1 MVLNAS
7 GHLSTAFLCLTLLFD
22 DIPLHVRRAIPKAQI
37 MQTSLMSVQKTK
49 SPCIPSALFQQ
60 NPVAASY
67 GKYSDPSSPSPGTFS
82 WFPSG
87 FTATFSATALI
98 DASYVKSF
106 EELRA
111 RDRRFDVEPLLPPWH
126 TSWWCESNGPKP
138 VVGRILHCRLLP
150 QPKKAVD
157 GK

>member
-7 GHLSTAFLCLTLLFD
+7 GHLSTAFLSLTLLFYG
-22 DIPLHVRRAIPKAQI
+22 ISLHAVQKAEI
-37 MQTSLMSVQKTK
+37 MQTSLMKVQIAK

-60 NPVAASY
+60 NPDLGSY
-67 GKYSDPSSPSPGTFS
+67 GKYSDPSSLSPGTFS

-111 RDRRFDVEPLLPPWH
+111 RDLRLDIEPLLPPWH

>member
-7 GHLSTAFLCLTLLFD
+7 GHLSTAFLRLTLLFD
-22 DIPLHVRRAIPKAQI
+22 NISLWHGAMQKAQI
-37 MQTSLMSVQKTK
+37 MQISLMKVQITK
-49 SPCIPSALFQQ
+49 SSCIPSALFQQ
-60 NPVAASY
+60 DPVAGSY
-67 GKYSDPSSPSPGTFS
+67 GKYSDPSSPSTGTFS

-111 RDRRFDVEPLLPPWH
+111 RDLRLDIEPLLPPWH
-126 TSWWCESNGPKP
+126 ISWWCESNAPKP
-138 VVGRILHCRLLP
+138 VVGRILHCRLRP
-150 QPKKAVD
+150 QPRKAVD

>member
-1 MVLNAS
+1 MAYHCTWGSAKSRNNAN
-7 GHLSTAFLCLTLLFD
+7 
-22 DIPLHVRRAIPKAQI
+22 
-37 MQTSLMSVQKTK
+37 MSVQKTK

-60 NPVAASY
+60 NPDLGSY
-67 GKYSDPSSPSPGTFS
+67 GKYSDPSSLSPGTFS

-111 RDRRFDVEPLLPPWH
+111 RDLRLDIEPLLPPCH
-126 TSWWCESNGPKP
+126 MSWWCESNALKP
-138 VVGRILHCRLLP
+138 VVGRIPHCRHLP
-150 QPKKAVD
+150 QPKTAVESKLVTW
-157 GK
+157 GARYTRSKSMTKSPL